1 MKEAEEAKEVEKKK
15 AKEVSKQPT
24 IKETLERG
32 TKVDPKSEIQ
42 KKFDQKHCWRI
53 QHNFFY
59 RICKLAPTI

>member
-32 TKVDPKSEIQ
+32 IKVDPKSDLRFLRSLEG
-42 KKFDQKHCWRI
+42 KSELR
-53 QHNFFY
+53 
-59 RICKLAPTI
+59 R